1 MHKLHNIFH
10 LAPVCDKDE
19 FHCPNDSSGQCFSLM
34 YLCDG
39 FADCSDGFDEQNC
52 FESEN
57 ELNVYALNR

>member
-10 LAPVCDKDE
+10 LDPVCGEDE
-19 FHCPNDSSGQCFSLM
+19 FQCPSGQCFPLT
-34 YLCDG
+34 YLCDD

-52 FESEN
+52 PESKN